1 MALTFLVTS
10 LGTWLIALLIFVLGE
25 VVALSSSV
33 RPGGSSLMTFSQLQT
48 KKDVACHF
56 SKQRVLHA
64 IKLSATVADP
74 DSAPWGKFR
83 MEKNRV
89 MALDS

>member
-1 MALTFLVTS
+1 
-10 LGTWLIALLIFVLGE
+10 
-25 VVALSSSV
+25 
-33 RPGGSSLMTFSQLQT
+33 MTFSQLQT